1 MSQATLAINSR
12 NYGAW
17 SLRGWLMC
25 RFAGLGFTERVLD
38 SHDPGARAELLLL
51 SPSFLVP
58 SLEVGDIRV
67 WDTLAIG
74 EYLWETLPD
83 SKLLP
88 ADPATRAWC
97 RSVCGE
103 MHAGFAHLR
112 AALPMNTKARHPG
125 FKIFSGAQA
134 DVDRIV
140 EIWQECLASSGE
152 PLLFGATPTMAD
164 AMYAPVCTRFVTYD
178 VDLPDDC
185 AAYVQAVMALPEM
198 VEWLAA
204 AREEPDALEELDVDV
219 EF

>member
-140 EIWQECLASSGE
+140 EIWQECLASSGG

-164 AMYAPVCTRFVTYD
+164 AMYAPVCTRLRSYD
-178 VDLPDDC
+178 VKTGAVASD
-185 AAYVQAVMALPEM
+185 YVETILTMPEM
-198 VEWLAA
+198 VEWIAEAKL
-204 AREEPDALEELDVDV
+204 EPDDVEELEM

>member
-1 MSQATLAINSR
+1 MSQAILSMNSR

-25 RFAGLGFTERVLD
+25 RFAGLEFIEREID

-58 SLEVGDIRV
+58 SLEIDGIEV

-74 EYLWETLPD
+74 EYLWEALPD
-83 SKLLP
+83 SGLLP
-88 ADPATRAWC
+88 PSRDHRARC

-103 MHAGFAHLR
+103 MHAGFSHLR
-112 AALPMNTKARHPG
+112 AALPMNVKARYHG
-125 FKIFSGAQA
+125 FKVFSSAQA
-134 DVDRIV
+134 DIDRIV
-140 EIWQECLASSGE
+140 AIWQDCLRISGG
-152 PLLFGATPTMAD
+152 PFLFGEEPTMAD

-178 VDLPDDC
+178 IDLPTDC
-185 AAYVQAVMALPEM
+185 AAYVEAVMNLPDM
-198 VEWLAA
+198 ISWVAA
-204 AREEPDALEELDVDV
+204 SDGEPDTLEELDI